1 MRFAKLTTTL
11 AVGLLVATACTTRP
25 LGSRPSPT
33 PGEAATPHPVVTIPV
48 ASPAPVTSSG
58 FDPARV
64 VQVLG
69 PAVAELIVTQ
79 TGGGGGIGSG
89 FVISQQNGT
98 SFLVTNNHV
107 VANASKV
114 IVLMPDGRH
123 FTATVQGTDPIQDIA
138 VVRVSDG
145 SLPLAQFGDSTKL
158 LAGQQVVAIGS
169 PLGNQ
174 STVTAG
180 IISALHRTISANTG
194 AGTPSEDLPDVM
206 QTDAAINPGNSG
218 GPLADANGSVIG
230 VNTATNSAGQGIGY
244 AIPSLIARRI
254 AQDLIAGRKP
264 GHPYVGVCYQSED
277 AFLAGGTNLAGYG
290 VLVTAALSGTP
301 AAKAG
306 LKPGDLIEKVDGV
319 DLNNG
324 QTLGGAIQPHGPG
337 DRVELTV
344 LRGSSTMT
352 VSLTLADRSSA
363 SSSQS
368 CPATPPTP

>member
-1 MRFAKLTTTL
+1 MRFARLVPAL
-11 AVGLLVATACTTRP
+11 AIGLIAAAACTTHP
-25 LGSRPSPT
+25 LGSRTSPT
-33 PGEAATPHPVVTIPV
+33 PSAHVTPSSVVTIPV
-48 ASPAPVTSSG
+48 ASPAPITSGG

-89 FVISQQNGT
+89 FVISQQNGV

-107 VANASKV
+107 VANATKV

-138 VVRVSDG
+138 VVKVSDG

-158 LAGQQVVAIGS
+158 VVGQQVVAIGS

-180 IISALHRTISANTG
+180 IISALHRTISASTG
-194 AGTPSEDLPDVM
+194 GSASESLPDVM

-218 GPLADANGSVIG
+218 GPLADASGNVIG
-230 VNTATNSAGQGIGY
+230 VNTATSAAGQGIGY
-244 AIPSLIARRI
+244 AIPSLIAKRI

-264 GHPYVGVCYQSED
+264 GHPYMGVCYQAED

-290 VLVTAALSGTP
+290 VLVTAALPGTP

-306 LKPGDLIEKVDGV
+306 LKSGDLIEKIEGV

-324 QTLGGAIQPHGPG
+324 QTLGGAIQPHAPG
-337 DRVELTV
+337 DTVELTV
-344 LRGSSTMT
+344 LRAGSTIT

-363 SSSQS
+363 SSSAS
-368 CPATPPTP
+368 CPAAPPTP